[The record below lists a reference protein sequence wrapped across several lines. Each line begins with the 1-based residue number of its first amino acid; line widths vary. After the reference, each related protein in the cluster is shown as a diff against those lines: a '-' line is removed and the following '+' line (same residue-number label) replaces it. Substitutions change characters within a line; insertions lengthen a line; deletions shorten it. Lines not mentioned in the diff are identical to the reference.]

1 MAKAW
6 KMGRETAVEE
16 NIAESTADKNNTA
29 VEDHDD
35 RDDSSSSDT
44 DDNWF
49 YPCFWTALTN
59 TNFYTELTGIFI
71 YTKFDRVLIVVVS
84 I

>member
-44 DDNWF
+44 DDN
-49 YPCFWTALTN
+49 
-59 TNFYTELTGIFI
+59 
-71 YTKFDRVLIVVVS
+71 
-84 I
+84 